1 MKVPS
6 RSVNGRYHVDVRSDS
21 PQSSSTPPRSP
32 MKPLPTAP
40 DSVTR
45 VATSQKYI
53 KTSVS
58 QSPQHSPYLNQS
70 FTKPV
75 KYADRVDPMLQPRSP
90 NVARHAENVAR
101 RAKSPELTQAAR
113 SPDQYLSTKSS
124 QTLRP
129 VRSPEPARSAISPE
143 PKMSPQIPEAAMRV
157 RSPDLTR
164 AKADTGTARRVK
176 SPEPPKSDRS
186 PEIVG
191 SGPSRIPEE
200 SRVEPEN
207 PELRGN
213 EPEKGP
219 TFKSPGQIMSRM
231 REAPKASVSE
241 QTVSRRR
248 SITERTRSLLRK
260 KEGSFTKDDDEN
272 TVSTTDLPIQSHS
285 GVASPAKGP
294 SSPLLRRF
302 SSRRAKTLSM
312 STYSTSPTSPY
323 KSTETPPLRENS
335 PVYLRNGNA
344 VPTQSSYGT
353 LSLPS
358 LAPMPPLSP
367 LEDPSV
373 SIEEDKNRSSGS
385 SSKPNT
391 SPIAPILKNK
401 PALDDSEGNVNTNHP
416 LLQKAR
422 HTRFARNANG
432 DLPLRHYSSQGAL
445 TRSNPDLLQ
454 RTSDENPDDM
464 IPPKRSSS
472 LLYGAQK
479 RFLVSPE
486 PPQANSRSPTPNQ
499 SLQNPSAASLLAQA
513 HAAPPASE
521 LGIHPAHRTPEP
533 PSESPAPAPT
543 PSPDP
548 SAISSTIS
556 STREEGVGATP
567 PPIAITRTGIEPT
580 SSKPSRAATFPT
592 QPTNGPRT
600 QDHWQPHH
608 QQQSSTS
615 SNPLV
620 SPDPK
625 FKTTA
630 TNNTPFYL
638 NPASS
643 TALIDFLASTPPPSP
658 PHPGKRVDSPSSNAK
673 DFMSHR
679 TYTTNPYLRAQGESS
694 PPPPCPG
701 SRSMTNLGIAGEEEA
716 KRKGWKKVFGGTIK
730 GGKRVDRGKSGK
742 KKVDV
747 PKARWGRD
755 PVVNTN
761 GNGSAPGGGSAGNGG
776 DEGFVGMGKDGV
788 WISRK
793 NFLKT

>member
-1 MKVPS
+1 
-6 RSVNGRYHVDVRSDS
+6 
-21 PQSSSTPPRSP
+21 

-40 DSVTR
+40 ESVTR
-45 VATSQKYI
+45 VASSQKYI
-53 KTSVS
+53 KTSIS

-70 FTKPV
+70 STKPA
-75 KYADRVDPMLQPRSP
+75 KHADRVDPMLQPRSP
-90 NVARHAENVAR
+90 NVARHA
-101 RAKSPELTQAAR
+101 KSPKPTQAAR

-129 VRSPEPARSAISPE
+129 VRSPESARSAVSPE
-143 PKMSPQIPEAAMRV
+143 AQMSPRIPETAMRV
-157 RSPDLTR
+157 RSPDLSM
-164 AKADTGTARRVK
+164 AKTDTGTARRV
-176 SPEPPKSDRS
+176 RS
-186 PEIVG
+186 PELPWSDKSPDIVG
-191 SGPSRIPEE
+191 SGPSRIPEKPRGE
-200 SRVEPEN
+200 QEN
-207 PELRGN
+207 PELMAK
-213 EPEKGP
+213 EAEKG
-219 TFKSPGQIMSRM
+219 TSFKTPGQIMSRL
-231 REAPKASVSE
+231 REPSKASVSE

-260 KEGSFTKDDDEN
+260 KEGSSPKEDDEN
-272 TVSTTDLPIQSHS
+272 TFSTTDLPIQGHS
-285 GVASPAKGP
+285 GGASPAKVP
-294 SSPLLRRF
+294 SSPLLKRF
-302 SSRRAKTLSM
+302 SSRRTKTMSM

-323 KSTETPPLRENS
+323 KPSETPPLRENS

-373 SIEEDKNRSSGS
+373 TLGEDKTLSSEP
-385 SSKPNT
+385 SSKPNA
-391 SPIAPILKNK
+391 SPMAPILKSK

-422 HTRFARNANG
+422 HTRFARNAGG

-454 RTSDENPDDM
+454 RTSEDDSDDM
-464 IPPKRSSS
+464 VPPKRSSS

-479 RFLVSPE
+479 RLLASPE
-486 PPQANSRSPTPNQ
+486 PPQTNSRSPTPNQ
-499 SLQNPSAASLLAQA
+499 ALQNPSTASLLAHA
-513 HAAPPASE
+513 HAAPPESE

-533 PSESPAPAPT
+533 PSESPAPAPS
-543 PSPDP
+543 PSPNP

-556 STREEGVGATP
+556 STHEEGVGATP
-567 PPIAITRTGIEPT
+567 PPIAITRTVTEPT

-592 QPTNGPRT
+592 QSPNGPRT

-620 SPDPK
+620 SQDPK

-673 DFMSHR
+673 EYMTNNR
-679 TYTTNPYLRAQGESS
+679 TYTAS
-694 PPPPCPG
+694 PPPPGPG
-701 SRSMTNLGIAGEEEA
+701 SRSMTNLGLAGEEEA

-730 GGKRVDRGKSGK
+730 GGKRMDREKSGK
-742 KKVDV
+742 KKADV
-747 PKARWGRD
+747 SSRVRWGRD
-755 PVVNTN
+755 PVGNMN
-761 GNGSAPGGGSAGNGG
+761 GNGRVDAGGKSGAGGGGKG

>member
-1 MKVPS
+1 
-6 RSVNGRYHVDVRSDS
+6 
-21 PQSSSTPPRSP
+21 

-58 QSPQHSPYLNQS
+58 QSPQQSPYLNQS

-75 KYADRVDPMLQPRSP
+75 KHADRADPMLQPRSP
-90 NVARHAENVAR
+90 NVARRAENVAR
-101 RAKSPELTQAAR
+101 RAKSPELTQASR

-129 VRSPEPARSAISPE
+129 VRSPEPARSAVSPE
-143 PKMSPQIPEAAMRV
+143 PNMSPQIPETAMRV

-176 SPEPPKSDRS
+176 SPEPPKSNRS
-186 PEIVG
+186 PDIMV
-191 SGPSRIPEE
+191 EE
-200 SRVEPEN
+200 PRGEPEN
-207 PELRGN
+207 PELRGK

-219 TFKSPGQIMSRM
+219 SFRSPGQIMSRK
-231 REAPKASVSE
+231 REAPKASISE

-248 SITERTRSLLRK
+248 SITERTRSLLRR
-260 KEGSFTKDDDEN
+260 KEESFTKDDDEY

-323 KSTETPPLRENS
+323 KPTETPPLRENS
-335 PVYLRNGNA
+335 PIYLRNGSA

-373 SIEEDKNRSSGS
+373 SLEEDKNRSSGS
-385 SSKPNT
+385 PLKPNA

-422 HTRFARNANG
+422 HTRFARNAGG

-454 RTSDENPDDM
+454 RTSEENSDDM

-479 RFLVSPE
+479 RSLISPE

-499 SLQNPSAASLLAQA
+499 TLQNPSTASLLAQA

-533 PSESPAPAPT
+533 PSESPVPAPT

-556 STREEGVGATP
+556 STHEEGVGATP
-567 PPIAITRTGIEPT
+567 PPIAITRTGNEPT

-592 QPTNGPRT
+592 QPTAGPRT

-620 SPDPK
+620 SQDPK
-625 FKTTA
+625 FKTSA

-658 PHPGKRVDSPSSNAK
+658 PHPGRRVDSPSSNAK
-673 DFMSHR
+673 DSLSNR
-679 TYTTNPYLRAQGESS
+679 TYTTNPYPRHQTS
-694 PPPPCPG
+694 PPPPGPG
-701 SRSMTNLGIAGEEEA
+701 SRSMTHLGIAGEEEA

-730 GGKRVDRGKSGK
+730 GGKRVDREKSGK
-742 KKVDV
+742 KKVDM
-747 PKARWGRD
+747 PRARWGRD

-761 GNGSAPGGGSAGNGG
+761 GNGSATGGGGSAGKGG
-776 DEGFVGMGKDGV
+776 DEGFVGMGRDGV

>member
-1 MKVPS
+1 MSYKVPS
-6 RSVNGRYHVDVRSDS
+6 RSVNGRYQVDVRSDS

-40 DSVTR
+40 DPVTR
-45 VATSQKYI
+45 VASSQKYI

-58 QSPQHSPYLNQS
+58 QSPQHSPYLCQS
-70 FTKPV
+70 STKPA
-75 KYADRVDPMLQPRSP
+75 KHADRVDPMLQPRSP

-101 RAKSPELTQAAR
+101 HAKSLMPTQATR

-129 VRSPEPARSAISPE
+129 VRSPEPARSAVSPE
-143 PKMSPQIPEAAMRV
+143 PQMSPRIPETAMRV
-157 RSPDLTR
+157 RSPDLSM
-164 AKADTGTARRVK
+164 AKADTGTARRVQ
-176 SPEPPKSDRS
+176 SPELAKSDKR

-191 SGPSRIPEE
+191 SGPSRIPEKP
-200 SRVEPEN
+200 RGEPEDS
-207 PELRGN
+207 ELKGK
-213 EPEKGP
+213 EPEKG
-219 TFKSPGQIMSRM
+219 TSFKTPGQIMSRM
-231 REAPKASVSE
+231 REPSKASASE
-241 QTVSRRR
+241 ETVSRRR

-260 KEGSFTKDDDEN
+260 KEGSSTKDDDEN

-294 SSPLLRRF
+294 SSPLLKRF
-302 SSRRAKTLSM
+302 SSRRTKTMSM

-323 KSTETPPLRENS
+323 KPSETPPLRENS

-373 SIEEDKNRSSGS
+373 SLGEDKNPSSEP
-385 SSKPNT
+385 SSKPNA
-391 SPIAPILKNK
+391 SPMAPILKSK

-422 HTRFARNANG
+422 HTRFARNASG

-454 RTSDENPDDM
+454 RTSEEDSDDM
-464 IPPKRSSS
+464 VPPKRSSS

-479 RFLVSPE
+479 RLLASPE

-499 SLQNPSAASLLAQA
+499 TLQNPSTASLLAHA
-513 HAAPPASE
+513 HAAPPESE

-543 PSPDP
+543 PSPNP

-556 STREEGVGATP
+556 STHEEGVGATP
-567 PPIAITRTGIEPT
+567 PPIAITRTGTEPT

-592 QPTNGPRT
+592 QTTNGPRT

-620 SPDPK
+620 SQDPK

-658 PHPGKRVDSPSSNAK
+658 PHPGKRVDSPSSNAN
-673 DFMSHR
+673 DYMTNR
-679 TYTTNPYLRAQGESS
+679 TYTTS
-694 PPPPCPG
+694 PPPPAPG

-730 GGKRVDRGKSGK
+730 GGKRVDREKSGK
-742 KKVDV
+742 KKADV
-747 PKARWGRD
+747 PSRVRWGRD

-761 GNGSAPGGGSAGNGG
+761 GNGSANAGGKSGGASAGKGVE
-776 DEGFVGMGKDGV
+776 EGFVGMGRDGV